1 MSEFVMYKL
10 LDVINRNETIGI
22 LFKLGYSYSSI
33 MKWFWELKSLG
44 YIYIDDDASKFI
56 TTKGEKKL
64 YELEKKYKS
73 KEIGKNCKKKEPR
86 NTENNVPR
94 LLPLPRM
101 PAAGLEPAR
110 GRPRQILSLMRLPFR
125 HAGLFCFRI
134 ARTIDILS
142 YHVINCKQ
150 FYFNIC

>member
-10 LDVINRNETIGI
+10 LDVINRNETIRI

-73 KEIGKNCKKKEPR
+73 KEIGKLEQYKIKQMKLDEIY
-86 NTENNVPR
+86 
-94 LLPLPRM
+94 LP
-101 PAAGLEPAR
+101 
-110 GRPRQILSLMRLPFR
+110 
-125 HAGLFCFRI
+125 
-134 ARTIDILS
+134 
-142 YHVINCKQ
+142 
-150 FYFNIC
+150 

>member
-1 MSEFVMYKL
+1 MYKL

-64 YELEKKYKS
+64 YELEKN
-73 KEIGKNCKKKEPR
+73 IRVKKL
-86 NTENNVPR
+86 EN
-94 LLPLPRM
+94 
-101 PAAGLEPAR
+101 
-110 GRPRQILSLMRLPFR
+110 LS
-125 HAGLFCFRI
+125 
-134 ARTIDILS
+134 
-142 YHVINCKQ
+142 
-150 FYFNIC
+150 NIK